1 MGGRGELGRAHR
13 RESAP
18 RGAIIPIRCA
28 EEGCGNE
35 SILGLPGSPPYDMAG
50 FVEKGW
56 LAMST
61 PMDDEVVFLCP
72 KCAKG
77 LIREAEKDLGV
88 KLSPQAKKVS
98 G

>member
-1 MGGRGELGRAHR
+1 MASRGVRGQAYR

-18 RGAIIPIRCA
+18 RGAIVPIRCA
-28 EEGCGNE
+28 EEGCENE
-35 SILGLPGSPPYDMAG
+35 SILALPGAPPYEMGG

-61 PMDDEVVFLCP
+61 PLDDEVVFLCP

-77 LIREAEKDLGV
+77 LIRDAEKDLGV
-88 KLSPQAKKVS
+88 KLSPRAKRVS

>member
-1 MGGRGELGRAHR
+1 
-13 RESAP
+13 
-18 RGAIIPIRCA
+18 
-28 EEGCGNE
+28 
-35 SILGLPGSPPYDMAG
+35 MAG

-61 PMDDEVVFLCP
+61 PLDDEVVFLCP

-77 LIREAEKDLGV
+77 QIREAEKDLGIQ
-88 KLSPQAKKVS
+88 LSPQSKRVF